1 MNFKSW
7 PEDQTMPEPVTLP
20 RPLGAVEQAFWL
32 KDQCMPY
39 HFAVCAEIEGPAT
52 IPAWRSAL
60 AMVQRRHPHFAV
72 RIDVDSNGIPWFV
85 PVKDAPLPL
94 RIVMSD
100 NPRWEAEMAR
110 ELAIPFDARQAPLA
124 RAVLLFRPYRSF
136 LVLAAHH
143 SITDTKSLVF
153 AIRDTLQVLSGQ
165 RLDALPPIGPLDT
178 LLRPFQAPAS
188 ASDQATFSTG
198 GRLDVYRDRDTAV
211 PVINALVMTQALTD
225 ELRRRSRTEE
235 TTVHGALVAASVL
248 AGRHLSNRLEDATIT
263 VGSAV
268 DVRMAI
274 DGGEHVALL
283 SGGGSIA
290 VQPPMRDFWD
300 IARFARRSIAPMQ
313 SPVAMAGLLAGL
325 ADHLSTHRS
334 AEDAQALFAGFRF
347 DINISNLGVLPI
359 ETRFGDLTFKRLWGP
374 SILAGFE
381 GEQQIGVATM
391 HDSISLLHTSYTPL
405 PSLLESMHERLAVAC
420 R

>member
-1 MNFKSW
+1 ML
-7 PEDQTMPEPVTLP
+7 EPVTLP
-20 RPLGAVEQAFWL
+20 RPLGAVEHAFWL
-32 KDQCMPY
+32 KDRSMPY
-39 HFAVCAEIEGPAT
+39 HFAVCAEIEGATT

-60 AMVQRRHPHFAV
+60 AMVQRRHPHFSI
-72 RIDVDSNGIPWFV
+72 RIDVDSSGVPWFV

-110 ELAIPFDARQAPLA
+110 ELAIPFDARQAPLV
-124 RAVLLFRPYRSF
+124 RAVLLLRPYRSF

-153 AIRDTLQVLSGQ
+153 AIRDALQALSGQ
-165 RLDALPPIGPLDT
+165 SLDPLPPIGPLDR
-178 LLRPFQAPAS
+178 LLQPFQAS
-188 ASDQATFSTG
+188 ADAYGQATFPAAG
-198 GRLDVYRDRDTAV
+198 PLEVYRGRDTAL
-211 PVINALVMTQALTD
+211 PVVKALVMAPALTD
-225 ELRRRSRTEE
+225 GLRRRCRTEG
-235 TTVHGALVAASVL
+235 TTIHGALVAASVL
-248 AGRHLSNRLEDATIT
+248 GGRHLSNRLEGSTIT

-268 DVRMAI
+268 DVRTAI
-274 DGGEHVALL
+274 GGGEHVALL
-283 SGGGSIA
+283 SGGGSI
-290 VQPPMRDFWD
+290 VVEPPMHDCWD
-300 IARFARRSIAPMQ
+300 IARFAKRSIAPMQ

-391 HDSISLLHTSYTPL
+391 HDSISLLHTSFTPL
-405 PSLLESMHERLAVAC
+405 PSLLESMHEHLAAAC